1 MRLPQP
7 LSAAAAALVEGLMA
21 KHPAERLGTCL
32 GAPCPNGYVADG
44 SEAVQAAAFFTG
56 VDWGAVGRGEAA
68 PALRPSTDEVLVST
82 ARSTPASA
90 GSCTRLWQHDNTP
103 SSNMRVGGW
112 GCLVGDGT

>member
-7 LSAAAAALVEGLMA
+7 LSAAAAGLVEGLMA

-68 PALRPSTDEVLVST
+68 PALHPSTDEVPVST
-82 ARSTPASA
+82 ARTPA
-90 GSCTRLWQHDNTP
+90 SCTRLWQHDNTP
-103 SSNMRVGGW
+103 SNMRVGGW
-112 GCLVGDGT
+112 GWLVGDGT